1 MYFCRTCGTFVERTL
16 RLPDPNGE
24 EQPYLNPHAILY
36 FSRQKGDGQQEEHSK
51 LCQQCLYFSN
61 LEIDTA
67 DDGSQ
72 ATDQRLLILVGIFMS
87 PAVLGVLSLP
97 FEDKIFV
104 WISIIAMVCVHIEL
118 LQ

>member
-1 MYFCRTCGTFVERTL
+1 M
-16 RLPDPNGE
+16 PDRNGE

-36 FSRQKGDGQQEEHSK
+36 FSHQKGDGLHEEHSK

-61 LEIDTA
+61 LEIDTS

-72 ATDQRLLILVGIFMS
+72 ATDQRLLILVGTFMS

-97 FEDKIFV
+97 FKDRWYV
-104 WISIIAMVCVHIEL
+104 WISIIAMVCAHIEL